1 MKIVTCDEVDPL
13 AVYRLTTATFGWGL
27 ADGAIRDLIERLAV
41 VERDFKALEEIEE
54 NRERRLG
61 SLGGAD

>member
-1 MKIVTCDEVDPL
+1 MKIVTSDEVDPL
-13 AVYRLTTATFGWGL
+13 AVYRLTSATFGWGL

-41 VERDFKALEEIEE
+41 VEQDFKAPEEIEQ

-61 SLGGAD
+61 WLGGAE